1 MSDEPTFDVEVEGTT
16 YTLVPQPLRTS
27 LSDSPAALWGFQVHV
42 LREGELAGIK
52 TCFVGRVRVHTK
64 DPTAADGPVA
74 APCRSFTTSPW
85 ARFASASSRA
95 KRETRSS
102 SPDLERSA
110 RLM

>member
-42 LREGELAGIK
+42 LRDGQLVGIK

-64 DPTAADGPVA
+64 DPAAADGPVA
-74 APCRSFTTSPW
+74 ALMPILHDIAVGKIRERIEQGATGDEIL
-85 ARFASASSRA
+85 FA
-95 KRETRSS
+95 
-102 SPDLERSA
+102 
-110 RLM
+110 